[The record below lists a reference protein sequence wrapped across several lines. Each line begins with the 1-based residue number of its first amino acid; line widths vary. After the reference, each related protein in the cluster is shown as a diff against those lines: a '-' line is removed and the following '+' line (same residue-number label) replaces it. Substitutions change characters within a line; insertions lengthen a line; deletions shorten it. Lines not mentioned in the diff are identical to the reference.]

1 MYSRILYAVIVMT
14 AQEVENQ
21 LKEEYSKKLDLEY
34 CTFLDPFKLDTGWVE
49 EEDEIAHWSI
59 ILVICILNFLI
70 IKSDIMNSSDC
81 KASKGY
87 IFFK

>member
-1 MYSRILYAVIVMT
+1 MT
-14 AQEVENQ
+14 AQEVETQ

-34 CTFLDPFKLDTGWVE
+34 CTLSDPFKLDTGWVE
-49 EEDEIAHWSI
+49 EEKDEIAHWSI

-70 IKSDIMNSSDC
+70 IKSDIMNLTDR
-81 KASKGY
+81 KALKGY

>member
-14 AQEVENQ
+14 AQEVETQ

-34 CTFLDPFKLDTGWVE
+34 CTLSDPFKLDTGWVE

-70 IKSDIMNSSDC
+70 IKSDIMNLRDC
-81 KASKGY
+81 KASKRC

>member
-1 MYSRILYAVIVMT
+1 MT
-14 AQEVENQ
+14 AQEVETQ

-34 CTFLDPFKLDTGWVE
+34 CTLSDPFNLDTGWVEE

-70 IKSDIMNSSDC
+70 IKSDIMNLTDR
-81 KASKGY
+81 KALKGY